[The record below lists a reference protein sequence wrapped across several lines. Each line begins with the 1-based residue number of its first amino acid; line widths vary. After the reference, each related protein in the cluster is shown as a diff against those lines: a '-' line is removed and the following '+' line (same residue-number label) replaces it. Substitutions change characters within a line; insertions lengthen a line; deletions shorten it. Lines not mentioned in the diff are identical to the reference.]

1 MKLYILLIK
10 FFIFSVNI
18 VAAQSPIF
26 DTKIDAKSYPE
37 ISMDYLFI
45 PELGNYSD
53 SIRLK
58 VNDGKREC
66 LISKI
71 EAVTPLSQ
79 ITINYFMSN
88 PDFIIDNKTKKEKA
102 GFIDLAKRLSETSNI
117 KTEQFFYSIE
127 NDSINP
133 RILYSQA
140 NYKEIDSLNC
150 NSGIQ
155 KLKSFYSRNRHIY
168 TNKDVLIFQIS
179 DSDFENFQLLIAG
192 FFENFLSNQKLV
204 IIIYDKIVTQKDQKI
219 ITNLDP
225 PLIIISKDYYDK
237 NVKDHFM
244 SFLSPW
250 VNRSYKTKFID
261 SDDFSF
267 KENRIYNLDISLG
280 EKKYNQKFSVQL
292 SKTLIHKRY
301 KDASSNEAE
310 FLAKE
315 NRYVESLNKLKSRND
330 TFNSKGTK
338 DSIYFNK
345 IAHEKIIQYGNY
357 LYDNKADSSLFKFQ
371 QAEKIWGALKEKDY
385 EIKKEKVLN
394 LFFSNLENI
403 EGKEDERF
411 LIAESLKNNIP
422 SEVNKSKSFK
432 SKGDIH
438 NKKKE
443 FWQAAGAYK
452 KAIESSKAASPK
464 IVEARSNAVVNA
476 ANQSY
481 SKRNFEEL
489 YQNGTNYLPDIYSNF
504 TTRLYFAIACK
515 ETNHYSEAFNEFDWL
530 VKNWQKQDIMSW
542 DEAMN
547 SLSLLSS
554 SSDYN
559 RSLSISKQIFLDSKT
574 SKSGFQKDGL
584 MLYLLNARAKFY
596 QPLIEIF
603 PIACSSV
610 KAVSI
615 KNLNP
620 PDELTY
626 MGIVDRSLN
635 EINSF
640 LSKEKL
646 FKSNILSTAMSNE
659 KAFFVYE
666 KDGSKGWLVNK
677 LDNSRYFI
685 IQINNK
691 VNTAIEKSCL
701 ERIFIEPLSGE
712 NWDNLYAIEEE
723 KGFRFL
729 AKSVTSFVEIG
740 LSNNKNLVDFW
751 NCLKKHDDYIKYM
764 IFHEK
769 GKSNITFG
777 KSLSQSD
784 YLISDWQRSS
794 QTTALYGILINKE
807 EKVFNDI
814 SNPILVKG
822 KSNCVLRIGLQK
834 KE

>member
-1 MKLYILLIK
+1 MKFYILVIQL
-10 FFIFSVNI
+10 FIISVNI
-18 VAAQSPIF
+18 AVAQSPIF
-26 DTKIDAKSYPE
+26 EAKIDTKSYPE
-37 ISMDYLFI
+37 ISLDYSFI

-53 SIRLK
+53 STKVK
-58 VNDGKREC
+58 VNDGKMEC
-66 LISKI
+66 LIAKI
-71 EAVTPLSQ
+71 DTVIPFSQ
-79 ITINYFMSN
+79 ITVNYFMSN

-102 GFIDLAKRLSETSNI
+102 GFIDLAKRISETSNI
-117 KTEQFFYSIE
+117 KIEQFFYSIE

-133 RILYSQA
+133 RILYSPA
-140 NYKEIDSLNC
+140 NCKEIDSLNC
-150 NSGIQ
+150 NSSIQ
-155 KLKSFYSRNRHIY
+155 KFKSFYSRNRQTY

-179 DSDFENFQLLIAG
+179 ESDFENFQLLIAG

-204 IIIYDKIVTQKDQKI
+204 IIIYDKIITQKDQKI
-219 ITNLDP
+219 TTSLDP
-225 PLIIISKDYYDK
+225 PMIIISKNYFNK
-237 NVKDHFM
+237 NIRDHFM

-250 VNRSYKTKFID
+250 LKRSYKTKFID
-261 SDDFSF
+261 PDGFSF
-267 KENRIYNLDISLG
+267 KENRLYNLDISLG
-280 EKKYNQKFSVQL
+280 VKKYNQIFPVQL
-292 SKTLIHKRY
+292 NKSLIHKRY
-301 KDASSNEAE
+301 KDACLNEAE
-310 FLAKE
+310 FLTKE
-315 NRYVESLNKLKSRND
+315 NRYVESLNTLKSRND

-345 IAHEKIIQYGNY
+345 IAREKIIQYGNY
-357 LYDNKADSSLFKFQ
+357 LIDNKIDSSFFKFQ
-371 QAEKIWGALKEKDY
+371 QAEKIWGAFKEKDY
-385 EIKKEKVLN
+385 LLKKEKVLN
-394 LFFSNLENI
+394 LFFSNLEDI
-403 EGKEDERF
+403 KGKEDERL

-422 SEVNKSKSFK
+422 SEVNKSKTFK

-452 KAIESSKAASPK
+452 KAIDSSKAASQK

-476 ANQSY
+476 VSQSFIN
-481 SKRNFEEL
+481 KNFEEL
-489 YQNGTNYLPDIYSNF
+489 YQNGMNYLLDIYSNF

-559 RSLSISKQIFLDSKT
+559 RSLSISKQIFIDSKT
-574 SKSGFQKDGL
+574 SKNGFLKDGL

-603 PIACSSV
+603 PIACSSM
-610 KAVSI
+610 KIVSL

-620 PDELTY
+620 PDELTF

-646 FKSNILSTAMSNE
+646 VKSNILSSALSNE

-677 LDNSRYFI
+677 LENSRYFI

-729 AKSVTSFVEIG
+729 AKSVASFVEIG

-751 NCLKKHDDYIKYM
+751 NSLKKHDDYIKYM

-777 KSLSQSD
+777 NSLSQSD
-784 YLISDWQRSS
+784 YPISDWQRSS
-794 QTTALYGILINKE
+794 QTTALYGIIINKE

-822 KSNCVLRIGLQK
+822 KTNCVLRIGLQK